1 MKNRKR
7 PVVIVDLDGTLSD
20 GRWRLHLLPD
30 ESTRHLDSAWA
41 TFNLAAADDPAFKD
55 TIDVVNNLGMF
66 CEIIILTGRGAIA
79 REVTEVWL
87 AQNGV
92 DYDQLIMRDIGDSRK
107 DTVVKAEIINELRSK
122 GRKIL
127 CAFDDL
133 PHIVDMFRSMGITT
147 YEVTRY
153 EDTEYTTACKHGSDK

>member
-1 MKNRKR
+1 MKKNNR

-20 GRWRLHLLPD
+20 GSWRLHLLPD
-30 ESTRHLDSAWA
+30 EQHRHLDAAWA
-41 TFNLAAADDPAFKD
+41 TFNLAASDDPAYTD

-66 CEIIILTGRGAIA
+66 CDIVILTGRGAVA
-79 REVTEVWL
+79 RAITENWL
-87 AQNGV
+87 DKHGV
-92 DYDQLIMRDIGDSRK
+92 DYDQLIMRAIGDSRK
-107 DTVVKAEIINELRSK
+107 DTVFKAEVVNELRSQ

-133 PHIVDMFRSMGITT
+133 PHIVDMFREMGITT

-153 EDTEYTTACKHGSDK
+153 TDHTYSTACKHGSDK